1 MAKRKYKR
9 SNSVSGG
16 KGRKRGRNATVS
28 YRLKPQYVIMAIILI
43 AVIVVGYFFY
53 RSYKDK
59 IKTDVIVDG
68 DLSFHFMMLG
78 NKYSGDSI
86 YVKAGDTDI
95 LIDAGSKTTSVDA
108 ITDYLKDY
116 VTDNVL
122 EYVVV
127 THAHDDH
134 YAGFLPA
141 DGIFNRFEC
150 GTIIDFPRTN
160 NVGKTNYNKYVEN
173 RQKEIEAGATHYTAL
188 ECYNEQNGA
197 KRIFS
202 LSDDVNMEILYQ
214 KFYEND
220 SADENNY
227 SVCLRFVHGDREF
240 LFTGD
245 LEKEGEKSLAEKNSL
260 SQAELFKAGHHGS
273 KTSSNDEL
281 LSVIRPKICVVCCS
295 AGYNQYGAKEEN
307 VFPTQAFID
316 RISKYTDKVYVT
328 TLGDPSFTDGAD
340 YLPMNGNVV
349 VASGKDGVS
358 VKCSASDVLL
368 KDTLWFKNNR
378 TAPLWN

>member
-1 MAKRKYKR
+1 MANGKYKKRNASYGKKSKRK
-9 SNSVSGG
+9 
-16 KGRKRGRNATVS
+16 GRNSTVT
-28 YRLKPQYVIMAIILI
+28 YRLKPQYVIMAIIIL
-43 AVIVVGYFFY
+43 AVIIAGYFFY
-53 RSYKDK
+53 QWYKDK
-59 IKTDVIVDG
+59 NKTTVIVDG
-68 DLSFHFMMLG
+68 ELSFHFMTLG

-86 YVKAGDTDI
+86 FVKAGDTDI

-108 ITDYLKDY
+108 ITNYLNDY

-122 EYVVV
+122 EYVIV

-150 GTIIDFPRTN
+150 GTIIDFPRSN

-173 RQKEIEAGATHYTAL
+173 RQKEIDEGATHYTAL
-188 ECYNEQNGA
+188 ECYNEENGA
-197 KRIFS
+197 KRIYS

-220 SADENNY
+220 STDENNY
-227 SVCLRFVHGDREF
+227 SVCLRFIHGDREF

-245 LEKEGEKSLAEKNSL
+245 LEIEGEISLAEKNSL
-260 SQAELFKAGHHGS
+260 NEVELFKAGHHGS

-328 TLGDPSFTDGAD
+328 TLGDPSLTGGEE

-349 VASGKDGVS
+349 VSSGKEGVS
-358 VKCSASDVLL
+358 VKCSASDTLL
-368 KDTLWFKNNR
+368 KDTVWFKNNR